1 MGKDLE
7 ERVNY
12 DLKIAENPE
21 VNRSGRDPPVTASAV
36 TGGKYYVAKSE
47 HSTSDSPA
55 PLPQPQ
61 RSTSISPANSVC
73 STSNVTKA
81 PLYGTVIPN
90 RVFVGGIAY
99 NNDQP
104 ADASASA
111 AALPTANA
119 CTPAGTS
126 MHLATPVYPWW
137 QYQHV
142 QIGTLFKDRVF
153 VRGFDPD
160 CSEQELREFF
170 TQFGAVRDTKII
182 ADRAGVS
189 KGYGFVT
196 FDSQEAAD
204 KAQQND
210 NLMFKDKRLNVG
222 PAIRKQSFVNNW
234 SLPYGYM
241 CPDSFLPQQTV
252 VGPSVPPSLSPAPI
266 MLPAGPPAHQ
276 PCNMYVPQGQP
287 HQSYYPN
294 TAAGQQYSTSGREW
308 APQSPPAAMQAPQP
322 VTFDGYGPVYQEMVP
337 VEMSSFPPGCVVMTA
352 PNLPP
357 EASGYI
363 SMSGVPI
370 MQQVQEVNPPPEQPP
385 PPPVYTQ
392 HTRRHTNFHGPP
404 PTRRF
409 PRIGTGR
416 PRCMPVRP
424 VMEAGKS
431 APQEGQP
438 VPTLTPPPT
447 PTPSINN

>member
-1 MGKDLE
+1 MNDL
-7 ERVNY
+7 
-12 DLKIAENPE
+12 P
-21 VNRSGRDPPVTASAV
+21 S
-36 TGGKYYVAKSE
+36 
-47 HSTSDSPA
+47 
-55 PLPQPQ
+55 
-61 RSTSISPANSVC
+61 
-73 STSNVTKA
+73 
-81 PLYGTVIPN
+81 
-90 RVFVGGIAY
+90 
-99 NNDQP
+99 
-104 ADASASA
+104 DASASA
-111 AALPTANA
+111 ATLPTSHA
-119 CTPAGTS
+119 CTPAGP

-137 QYQHV
+137 HYQHV
-142 QIGTLFKDRVF
+142 QIGTLFRDRVF

-160 CSEQELREFF
+160 CSEQELRDFF
-170 TQFGAVRDTKII
+170 SQFGAVRDTKII

-222 PAIRKQSFVNNW
+222 PAIRKQSPSLPSPFRPESSCSPYLADIGPSTSYVNNW

-241 CPDSFLPQQTV
+241 CPDSYLPQQTI

-266 MLPAGPPAHQ
+266 MLPAGPPTHQ
-276 PCNMYVPQGQP
+276 PCNMYMPQGPPQ
-287 HQSYYPN
+287 QSYYPN

-322 VTFDGYGPVYQEMVP
+322 MTFDGYGPVYQEMVP
-337 VEMSSFPPGCVVMTA
+337 VEMPSYPQGCVVMTA

-392 HTRRHTNFHGPP
+392 HTRRPTTFHGPP
-404 PTRRF
+404 PARRF
-409 PRIGTGR
+409 ARVGTGR
-416 PRCMPVRP
+416 PRTLPARP
-424 VMEAGKS
+424 VLDAGKP

>member
-1 MGKDLE
+1 MLE
-7 ERVNY
+7 V
-12 DLKIAENPE
+12 
-21 VNRSGRDPPVTASAV
+21 SGFS
-36 TGGKYYVAKSE
+36 
-47 HSTSDSPA
+47 
-55 PLPQPQ
+55 QP
-61 RSTSISPANSVC
+61 
-73 STSNVTKA
+73 TSNRPVNQI
-81 PLYGTVIPN
+81 L
-90 RVFVGGIAY
+90 RRQIAAEPKGFQTAALSKCAERLPE
-99 NNDQP
+99 NKMNDQP

-111 AALPTANA
+111 AALPTSNA
-119 CTPAGTS
+119 CTPAGP
-126 MHLATPVYPWW
+126 MHLTSPVYPWW
-137 QYQHV
+137 HYQHV
-142 QIGTLFKDRVF
+142 QIGTLFRDRVF

-160 CSEQELREFF
+160 CSEQELRDFF
-170 TQFGAVRDTKII
+170 SQFGAVRDTKII

-222 PAIRKQSFVNNW
+222 PAIRKQSPSLPSPFRPESSCSPYLTDIGPSSSFVNNW

-241 CPDSFLPQQTV
+241 CPDSYLPQQTI
-252 VGPSVPPSLSPAPI
+252 VGPSMSVPPSLSPAPI
-266 MLPAGPPAHQ
+266 MLPAGPPTHQ
-276 PCNMYVPQGQP
+276 PCNMYMPQAQP
-287 HQSYYPN
+287 HQPYYPN

-322 VTFDGYGPVYQEMVP
+322 MTYDGYGPMYQEMVP
-337 VEMSSFPPGCVVMTA
+337 VEMPSYPQGCIMMAA

-357 EASGYI
+357 EATGYI

-370 MQQVQEVNPPPEQPP
+370 MQQVQEVNPPPEQAP

-392 HTRRHTNFHGPP
+392 HTRRPTTFHGPP
-404 PTRRF
+404 PARRF
-409 PRIGTGR
+409 TRVGTGR
-416 PRCMPVRP
+416 PRTLPARP
-424 VMEAGKS
+424 VMDPSKS
-431 APQEGQP
+431 APQEAQP

>member
-1 MGKDLE
+1 M
-7 ERVNY
+7 
-12 DLKIAENPE
+12 
-21 VNRSGRDPPVTASAV
+21 
-36 TGGKYYVAKSE
+36 SE
-47 HSTSDSPA
+47 HSTSDSPV

-61 RSTSISPANSVC
+61 RSSSISPANSVC

-99 NNDQP
+99 N
-104 ADASASA
+104 
-111 AALPTANA
+111 
-119 CTPAGTS
+119 
-126 MHLATPVYPWW
+126 
-137 QYQHV
+137 
-142 QIGTLFKDRVF
+142 
-153 VRGFDPD
+153 

-222 PAIRKQSFVNNW
+222 PAIRKQAPSLPSPFRPESSCSPYLVDIGPGSQSFVNNW

>member
-1 MGKDLE
+1 M
-7 ERVNY
+7 
-12 DLKIAENPE
+12 
-21 VNRSGRDPPVTASAV
+21 
-36 TGGKYYVAKSE
+36 SE
-47 HSTSDSPA
+47 HSTSDSPV

-61 RSTSISPANSVC
+61 RSSSISPANSVC

-119 CTPAGTS
+119 CTPAGTG

-222 PAIRKQSFVNNW
+222 PAIRKQAPSLPSPFRPESSCSPYLVDIGPGSQSFVNNW